1 MTEIKDKQNT
11 GDPEYHVYRGLQKP
25 LEAFGLR
32 GRYIYWAAGAV
43 GGAILSLLIGY
54 MFFGLLVSVI
64 LALTFLAVGAGFIF
78 YKQHNG
84 LHTKKVPKGVFIFYK
99 SRDF

>member
-1 MTEIKDKQNT
+1 MAEIRDNLNT
-11 GDPEYHVYRGLQKP
+11 SDPEYHVYRGLQKP

-32 GRYIYWAAGAV
+32 GRYIYWAAAAV
-43 GGAILSLLIGY
+43 GCALLSLLIGY
-54 MFFGLLVSVI
+54 IAFGFLISLC

-78 YKQHNG
+78 YKQHKG